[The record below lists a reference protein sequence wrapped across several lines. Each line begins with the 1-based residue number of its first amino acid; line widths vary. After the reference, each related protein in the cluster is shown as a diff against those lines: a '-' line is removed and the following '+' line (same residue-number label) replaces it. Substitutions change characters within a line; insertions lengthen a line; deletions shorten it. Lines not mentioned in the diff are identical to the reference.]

1 MLLNLLYFCV
11 LGESGLLLWKLDDN
25 GKMTNYAKLHDW
37 KFGSSTWVIDKGYIF
52 EKSGFSFKVRSKK
65 IFARTLTVCTGSE
78 MLLIDH
84 SGYFLR
90 HETHATR

>member
-52 EKSGFSFKVRSKK
+52 EKIQRMFLTFIVKELKEVLRSSCASNDLHEKVK
-65 IFARTLTVCTGSE
+65 GG
-78 MLLIDH
+78 MW
-84 SGYFLR
+84 
-90 HETHATR
+90 